1 MKGTNSKT
9 RSADKQKPWTGKA
22 PQRGQWKASKA
33 HKTDI
38 DDSFKIISVKLRY
51 EEKEEFKRV
60 CKSMGVTPNKALR
73 IFARQ
78 SAGYLEVSD
87 TTLEHLETITRQIT
101 GVSKNINQIARA
113 ANRTHSPDFIA
124 FMEDRKE
131 LGAYLGELEDIIRGI
146 VNVGKRRTDG
156 LKTLKDLLAVDE
168 AGQ

>member
-1 MKGTNSKT
+1 MKGTKSKI
-9 RSADKQKPWTGKA
+9 RSTGNQEPWKGNA
-22 PQRGQWKASKA
+22 PQRGQWKAPKA
-33 HKTDI
+33 PTNDA
-38 DDSFKIISVKLRY
+38 DDGFKIISVKLRH

-60 CKSMGVTPNKALR
+60 CKSMGVTPNKVLR

-78 SAGYLEVSD
+78 SAGYLEVSE

-156 LKTLKDLLAVDE
+156 FKKLEDLIVLDE
-168 AGQ
+168 VE